1 MRTIFPSD
9 GRSAATSVIALAFAL
24 ALVAPAAA
32 QEREA
37 EPQAQ
42 PDEPAEAVGVHTVRR
57 GDTLWDLAAR
67 FLADPLRWRAIFEI
81 NPAVVEDPH
90 WIYPGEELRIP
101 GAAARGDRTDP
112 VPAGRAADLET
123 IGTDGD
129 GRGKYPAGSVFRRT
143 PDAGPGMSRLSM
155 DQRPPLAAVTAD
167 DFHRAP
173 LLVGPGELGSEGV
186 TVRVLEENP
195 LELRMPTAARKN
207 VDVLIALGGLEASV
221 GDSLKAVRHEREEG
235 VHGDVVI
242 AKALLEV
249 NRLWADSARATV
261 VKMYGDYAVGDP
273 VVAVA
278 PYDLDPAAQPEPVD
292 SDVTAEVIAFEVRQ
306 VLLGPGEFLFLD
318 VGAERGVEVG
328 DEFAVFS
335 RTEREG
341 ADAALADALA
351 VVRIV
356 QVAERTSTGRVIS
369 VRDPGMRSGD
379 PARLIRSLSL
389 SASSGSA
396 PSD

>member
-1 MRTIFPSD
+1 VRTIFPSD
-9 GRSAATSVIALAFAL
+9 GRSAATSAAAL
-24 ALVAPAAA
+24 ALALALAGPAAA
-32 QEREA
+32 QERGAEAQA
-37 EPQAQ
+37 EP
-42 PDEPAEAVGVHTVRR
+42 DEWTESAGVHTVRP

-67 FLADPLRWRAIFEI
+67 FLADPLRWRTIFEL

-101 GAAARGDRTDP
+101 GAVAGVDGAPT
-112 VPAGRAADLET
+112 GRAGDDLET
-123 IGTDGD
+123 AGD
-129 GRGKYPAGSVFRRT
+129 VRDERGKFPASSVFRQPR
-143 PDAGPGMSRLSM
+143 DAESGLSTLAL
-155 DQRPPLAAVTAD
+155 DQRPPTAAVTPD

-173 LLVGPGELGSEGV
+173 LLVGPGELGPEGL

-195 LELRMPTAARKN
+195 LDLRLPTAARQN
-207 VDVLIALGGLEASV
+207 VDVLIALGGLDPAV
-221 GDSLKAVRHEREEG
+221 GDSLRAVRRAREAG
-235 VHGDVVI
+235 VHGHVVV

-278 PYDLDPAAQPEPVD
+278 RYDLDPAARPKEVD
-292 SDVTAEVIAFEVRQ
+292 AGAVGEVIAFEVPQ

-318 VGAERGVEVG
+318 AGAERGVRVG

-335 RTEREG
+335 RTERGG
-341 ADAALADALA
+341 ANAAPADALA

-356 QVAERTSTGRVIS
+356 QVAERTSTGRVTS
-369 VRDPGMRSGD
+369 VRDPGMRAGD
-379 PARLIRSLSL
+379 PVRLIRRLSPP
-389 SASSGSA
+389 AASGSV

>member
-1 MRTIFPSD
+1 MRTIFRSD
-9 GRSAATSVIALAFAL
+9 GRSVATLAIALAFAF
-24 ALVAPAAA
+24 ASAAPAAA

-37 EPQAQ
+37 EPEAQ
-42 PDEPAEAVGVHTVRR
+42 PDERAESAGVHTVRP

-67 FLADPLRWRAIFEI
+67 FLADPLRWRTIFEL

-101 GAAARGDRTDP
+101 GAVARVDR
-112 VPAGRAADLET
+112 VPAGRAGEDRETRGAADDE
-123 IGTDGD
+123 
-129 GRGKYPAGSVFRRT
+129 RGKFPTGSVFRRT
-143 PDAGPGMSRLSM
+143 PDAGPGLSALSL
-155 DQRPPLAAVTAD
+155 DQRPPLAAVTSD

-195 LELRMPTAARKN
+195 LDLRMPTAARKH
-207 VDVLIALGGLEASV
+207 VDVLIALGGLEPAV
-221 GDSLKAVRHEREEG
+221 GDSLKAVRRAREEG
-235 VHGDVVI
+235 VHGHVVI

-261 VKMYGDYAVGDP
+261 VKMYGDYAIGDP

-278 PYDLDPAAQPEPVD
+278 PYDLDPAARPEPVD
-292 SDVTAEVIAFEVRQ
+292 AGVTGGVIGFEVPQ

-318 VGAERGVEVG
+318 VGAERGVQVG

-335 RTEREG
+335 RAERDG
-341 ADAALADALA
+341 ANAALADALA

-369 VRDPGMRSGD
+369 IRDPGMRSND
-379 PARLIRSLSL
+379 PVRLIRRLSP
-389 SASSGSA
+389 SASTAST

>member
-1 MRTIFPSD
+1 MRTIFRSD
-9 GRSAATSVIALAFAL
+9 GRSAATSAIALAFAL
-24 ALVAPAAA
+24 ALAAPAAA

-37 EPQAQ
+37 EPRAET
-42 PDEPAEAVGVHTVRR
+42 DETESAGVHTVRP

-67 FLADPLRWRAIFEI
+67 FLADPLRWRTIFEL

-101 GAAARGDRTDP
+101 GAAVRVYRAPTGRTGD
-112 VPAGRAADLET
+112 DLEAA
-123 IGTDGD
+123 GD
-129 GRGKYPAGSVFRRT
+129 ANDERGKFPAGSVFRQT
-143 PDAGPGMSRLSM
+143 PDAGPGMSALSL
-155 DQRPPLAAVTAD
+155 DQRPPLAAVTSD

-195 LELRMPTAARKN
+195 LDLRMPTAARKN
-207 VDVLIALGGLEASV
+207 VDVLIALGGLEPAV
-221 GDSLKAVRHEREEG
+221 GDSLKAVRLAREEG
-235 VHGDVVI
+235 VHGHVVV

-278 PYDLDPAAQPEPVD
+278 PYDLDPAARPEPVD
-292 SDVTAEVIAFEVRQ
+292 ADVTGEVIAFEVLQ

-318 VGAERGVEVG
+318 VGDERGVQVG

-335 RTEREG
+335 RTERDG
-341 ADAALADALA
+341 ANAALADALA

-356 QVAERTSTGRVIS
+356 QVTERTSTGRVIS
-369 VRDPGMRSGD
+369 VRDPGMRSDD
-379 PARLIRSLSL
+379 PARLIRRLTP
-389 SASSGSA
+389 SASSGST

>member
-1 MRTIFPSD
+1 MRTIFRSD
-9 GRSAATSVIALAFAL
+9 GRSAATLAIALAFAL
-24 ALVAPAAA
+24 APASPAAA
-32 QEREA
+32 QEPEA
-37 EPQAQ
+37 EPRAQ
-42 PDEPAEAVGVHTVRR
+42 PDEWTESAGVHTVRP

-67 FLADPLRWRAIFEI
+67 FLADPLRWRTIFEL

-101 GAAARGDRTDP
+101 GTVARVDRAPT
-112 VPAGRAADLET
+112 GRAGYERETVGDAD
-123 IGTDGD
+123 D
-129 GRGKYPAGSVFRRT
+129 GRGKFPAGSVFRRAA
-143 PDAGPGMSRLSM
+143 DAGPGMSALSL
-155 DQRPPLAAVTAD
+155 DRRPPLAAVTSD

-173 LLVGPGELGSEGV
+173 LLVGPGGLGAEGV

-195 LELRMPTAARKN
+195 LDLRMPTAARKN
-207 VDVLIALGGLEASV
+207 VDVLIALGGLEPAL
-221 GDSLKAVRHEREEG
+221 GDSLKAVRRDREEG
-235 VHGDVVI
+235 VHGHVVV

-273 VVAVA
+273 VVAVVSYA
-278 PYDLDPAAQPEPVD
+278 PDPAARPEPVD
-292 SDVTAEVIAFEVRQ
+292 AGVTGAVIAFEVPQ

-318 VGAERGVEVG
+318 VGAERGVAIG

-335 RTEREG
+335 RVERAG
-341 ADAALADALA
+341 PDAELEDALA

-356 QVAERTSTGRVIS
+356 QVTERTSTGRVIS
-369 VRDPGMRSGD
+369 IRDPGMRSDD
-379 PARLIRSLSL
+379 PVRLIRRLALSGTP
-389 SASSGSA
+389 GSA

>member
-9 GRSAATSVIALAFAL
+9 GRSAATSAIALAFAL
-24 ALVAPAAA
+24 ALAAPAAA

-37 EPQAQ
+37 EPR
-42 PDEPAEAVGVHTVRR
+42 AETDDRTESAGVHTVRP

-67 FLADPLRWRAIFEI
+67 FLADPLRWRTIFEL

-101 GAAARGDRTDP
+101 GAVARVEGAP
-112 VPAGRAADLET
+112 IGRAGDVPETAADADDE
-123 IGTDGD
+123 
-129 GRGKYPAGSVFRRT
+129 RGKYPAGSVFRRT
-143 PDAGPGMSRLSM
+143 PDAGPGMSALSL
-155 DQRPPLAAVTAD
+155 DQRPPLAAVTSD

-195 LELRMPTAARKN
+195 LHLRMPTAARQN
-207 VDVLIALGGLEASV
+207 VDVLIALGGLEPAV
-221 GDSLKAVRHEREEG
+221 GDSLKAVRRAREEG
-235 VHGDVVI
+235 VHGHVVV

-273 VVAVA
+273 VVAVT
-278 PYDLDPAAQPEPVD
+278 PYDLDPAARPEPID
-292 SDVTAEVIAFEVRQ
+292 ADVSGEVIAFEVPQ
-306 VLLGPGEFLFLD
+306 VLLGPGEFLFFD
-318 VGAERGVEVG
+318 VGAERGVQVG

-335 RTEREG
+335 RTERDE
-341 ADAALADALA
+341 ANAALADALA

-356 QVAERTSTGRVIS
+356 QVTERTSTGRVIS
-369 VRDPGMRSGD
+369 VRDPGMRSDD
-379 PARLIRSLSL
+379 PARLIRRLSP
-389 SASSGSA
+389 SASSGST

>member
-1 MRTIFPSD
+1 MRTIFRSD
-9 GRSAATSVIALAFAL
+9 GRSAATSAIALAFAL
-24 ALVAPAAA
+24 TLAAPVAA
-32 QEREA
+32 QEQEA

-42 PDEPAEAVGVHTVRR
+42 PDEGTESTGVHTVRP

-67 FLADPLRWRAIFEI
+67 FLADPLRWRTIFEL

-101 GAAARGDRTDP
+101 GAVARTDG
-112 VPAGRAADLET
+112 VPAGHAGGDLET
-123 IGTDGD
+123 VADEGD
-129 GRGKYPAGSVFRRT
+129 ERGKFPAGSVFRQT
-143 PDAGPGMSRLSM
+143 PDAGPGLSTLFL

-195 LELRMPTAARKN
+195 LDLRMPTAARKN
-207 VDVLIALGGLEASV
+207 VDVLIALGGLEPSV
-221 GDSLKAVRHEREEG
+221 GDSLKAVRYARDEG
-235 VHGDVVI
+235 VHGYVVI

-249 NRLWADSARATV
+249 RRLWADSARATV

-278 PYDLDPAAQPEPVD
+278 PYDLDPAARPEPVE
-292 SDVTAEVIAFEVRQ
+292 SDVSGEVIAFEVPQ

-318 VGAERGVEVG
+318 VGAERGVRVG

-335 RTEREG
+335 RTERDG
-341 ADAALADALA
+341 ADAAPADALA

-356 QVAERTSTGRVIS
+356 QVAERTSTARVIS
-369 VRDPGMRSGD
+369 VRDPGMRSDD
-379 PARLIRSLSL
+379 PVRLIRRL
-389 SASSGSA
+389 SASASPASP

>member
-1 MRTIFPSD
+1 M
-9 GRSAATSVIALAFAL
+9 VLAFAL
-24 ALVAPAAA
+24 AMAAPAAA

-42 PDEPAEAVGVHTVRR
+42 PDDWTESAGLHTVRT

-67 FLADPLRWRAIFEI
+67 FLADPLRWRTIFEL

-101 GAAARGDRTDP
+101 GAVARVDR
-112 VPAGRAADLET
+112 VPTRRAGEDLET
-123 IGTDGD
+123 GGHADGE
-129 GRGKYPAGSVFRRT
+129 RGKFPAGSVFRQP
-143 PDAGPGMSRLSM
+143 PDAGPGMSALAL
-155 DQRPPLAAVTAD
+155 DQRPPLAPVTPD

-186 TVRVLEENP
+186 TVRVIEENP
-195 LELRMPTAARKN
+195 LDLRMPTAARKN
-207 VDVLIALGGLEASV
+207 VEVVIALGSLEPAV
-221 GDSLKAVRHEREEG
+221 GDSLKAVRRAREEG
-235 VHGDVVI
+235 VHGHVVI

-249 NRLWADSARATV
+249 NRRWADSARATV

-273 VVAVA
+273 VVAVS
-278 PYDLDPAAQPEPVD
+278 PYDLDSAARPEPVD
-292 SDVTAEVIAFEVRQ
+292 AGVTGRLIAFEVPQ

-318 VGAERGVEVG
+318 VGAERGIQLG

-335 RTEREG
+335 RAERDG
-341 ADAALADALA
+341 ADVVQADALA
-351 VVRIV
+351 VVRVV

-379 PARLIRSLSL
+379 PVRLIRRLSP
-389 SASSGSA
+389 SASSGTAS
-396 PSD
+396 SD

>member
-1 MRTIFPSD
+1 MRTIFRSD
-9 GRSAATSVIALAFAL
+9 GRSAAIPVIALAL
-24 ALVAPAAA
+24 ALTLAGPAAA
-32 QEREA
+32 QEPDP
-37 EPQAQ
+37 EPEPQ
-42 PDEPAEAVGVHTVRR
+42 PDEVGVHTVRP
-57 GDTLWDLAAR
+57 GDTLWDLATR
-67 FLADPLRWRAIFEI
+67 FLADPLRWRAIFEL

-101 GAAARGDRTDP
+101 GAPARVDRAAVGRTDEGP
-112 VPAGRAADLET
+112 RYIED
-123 IGTDGD
+123 DGAE
-129 GRGKYPAGSVFRRT
+129 RGKYPAGSVFRQT
-143 PDAGPGMSRLSM
+143 PEAGPGMSTLSL

-167 DFHRAP
+167 DFYRAP

-195 LELRMPTAARKN
+195 LNLRMPTAARKN
-207 VDVLIALGGLEASV
+207 VDVLIALGGLEPSL
-221 GDSLKAVRHEREEG
+221 GDSLKAVRHEREQG

-278 PYDLDPAAQPEPVD
+278 PYDLDPAARAEPAD
-292 SDVTAEVIAFEVRQ
+292 SDITGRVVAFEVPQ

-318 VGAERGVEVG
+318 VGIERGVRVG

-335 RTEREG
+335 RSERDG
-341 ADAALADALA
+341 AGSALADALA

-369 VRDPGMRSGD
+369 VRDPGMRPDD
-379 PARLIRSLSL
+379 PVRLIRRLSP
-389 SASSGSA
+389 SASSVTA
-396 PSD
+396 PLD